1 MVSGFSTFAFGDG
14 LNSYAQTN
22 LVSDLPGVASH
33 QDANL
38 VNPWGIVASPTSPFW
53 ISDNGTG
60 LSTLYD
66 GAGATIPLV
75 VSIPPSG
82 GAAPTGIVFNGTGGF
97 AGSHFIFA
105 TEGGTIAAWT
115 SGTAAVSMGS
125 SASGSVY
132 KGLALGNNG
141 SGDLLYAANFG
152 LGRVDVFDTNFA
164 ATTVPGGFKDANL
177 PAGYAPFNIQNLN
190 GKLYVTYALQDAAHE
205 DDVAGLGHGFID
217 VFDFNGN
224 MLEQQEPYPAVVID
238 RLWNLQQA
246 NEAAQAFTVFLFEG
260 PPPPPSPGKSP
271 NLLRWLLDPKALRA
285 KVSNW
290 EEVARYLVS
299 TTYAEILADGG
310 EPKALAFIEEIMAYP
325 DVPASFRKLRF
336 EERPTPVLT
345 VDYLVGGKA
354 LSVFTTIA
362 TLGTPQDITLQ
373 EVRIEC
379 FFPADERSDA
389 LFRSLAAKG

>member
-1 MVSGFSTFAFGDG
+1 VSQRHVSFLESGRAKPSREMVVQLGTALDVPLRQRNAMLLAAGFAPA
-14 LNSYAQTN
+14 YRETN
-22 LVSDLPGVASH
+22 L
-33 QDANL
+33 
-38 VNPWGIVASPTSPFW
+38 
-53 ISDNGTG
+53 
-60 LSTLYD
+60 
-66 GAGATIPLV
+66 
-75 VSIPPSG
+75 
-82 GAAPTGIVFNGTGGF
+82 AAPELTPVRH
-97 AGSHFIFA
+97 A
-105 TEGGTIAAWT
+105 
-115 SGTAAVSMGS
+115 
-125 SASGSVY
+125 
-132 KGLALGNNG
+132 
-141 SGDLLYAANFG
+141 
-152 LGRVDVFDTNFA
+152 
-164 ATTVPGGFKDANL
+164 
-177 PAGYAPFNIQNLN
+177 
-190 GKLYVTYALQDAAHE
+190 
-205 DDVAGLGHGFID
+205 ID
-217 VFDFNGN
+217 RI
-224 MLEQQEPYPAVVID
+224 LKKHEPYPAVVID

-260 PPPPPSPGKSP
+260 PPPPPPPGKSP
-271 NLLRWLLDPKALRA
+271 NILRWLLDPKALRT
-285 KVSNW
+285 KISNW